1 MAGADPPERVRLDR
15 WLWAARFFKS
25 RSLATAAVS
34 GGHVHVAGGRAR
46 PSRPVGAGDILTI
59 TRGTLQWTIEVLQVA
74 ERRGPAKVAAE
85 MYRETDESIAARE
98 AESAR
103 RKAQPTLDVVMPGRP
118 TKRDRRRLDDL
129 RRRR

>member
-46 PSRPVGAGDILTI
+46 LSRPVGAGDILTI

-98 AESAR
+98 VESAR